1 MKKILTLLL
10 LTALTSTLAKNKIID
25 FNQKKGLKADEGIVV
40 LIIDINFRISKISLG
55 KSGKIFP
62 VYSMKKLRPGTQ
74 MKIIK
79 LKEGKYHW
87 KEGTGRTGTTTYSF
101 EIDEEPTS
109 FVVEAG
115 KTNYP
120 GYLEF
125 RGWLNNNNDVTYSYN
140 MINNS
145 LKVFEFMKANYSSLI
160 EKYPLVYSGDTPDPF
175 LEYNEQL
182 DQDSDH

>member
-74 MKIIK
+74 M
-79 LKEGKYHW
+79 
-87 KEGTGRTGTTTYSF
+87 R
-101 EIDEEPTS
+101 
-109 FVVEAG
+109 
-115 KTNYP
+115 
-120 GYLEF
+120 
-125 RGWLNNNNDVTYSYN
+125 R
-140 MINNS
+140 
-145 LKVFEFMKANYSSLI
+145 
-160 EKYPLVYSGDTPDPF
+160 
-175 LEYNEQL
+175 
-182 DQDSDH
+182 